1 MREGEEKKNCVRT
14 ILGID
19 PGTNLMGYGVIRV
32 EKNKPSLVVMGVLDL
47 RKYADPYIKLQKIF
61 TRTLSLIDEYKPEEL
76 AIESQFFGK
85 NVQSMLK
92 LGRAQGVAIAA
103 AAYRNLSIHEYA
115 PLKIKMSLTGNGMA
129 SKEQI
134 AEMVRKLL
142 KVQKEEMST
151 FFDAT
156 DGVAAA
162 ICHFFQ
168 SRNTI
173 QEKKFNSWTDFVA
186 QNKSKVSRPAR
197 TAKTVKTDNSQ

>member
-1 MREGEEKKNCVRT
+1 
-14 ILGID
+14 
-19 PGTNLMGYGVIRV
+19 
-32 EKNKPSLVVMGVLDL
+32 
-47 RKYADPYIKLQKIF
+47 
-61 TRTLSLIDEYKPEEL
+61 
-76 AIESQFFGK
+76 
-85 NVQSMLK
+85 MLK

-168 SRNTI
+168 SRNTV

-197 TAKTVKTDNSQ
+197 TAKTVKNDNSQ

>member
-1 MREGEEKKNCVRT
+1 MREGEEKKSCVRT

-142 KVQKEEMST
+142 KVQKCSIFQKLLKKLVLMKDMLNIMAST
-151 FFDAT
+151 RQRL
-156 DGVAAA
+156 
-162 ICHFFQ
+162 ICHF
-168 SRNTI
+168 SVKEN
-173 QEKKFNSWTDFVA
+173 
-186 QNKSKVSRPAR
+186 AR
-197 TAKTVKTDNSQ
+197 LSLCL

>member
-1 MREGEEKKNCVRT
+1 MRKGGENKSSGRT

-19 PGTNLMGYGVIRV
+19 PGTNLMGYGVIKV

-47 RKYADPYIKLQKIF
+47 RKYTDPYVKLQKIF
-61 TRTLSLIDEYKPEEL
+61 TRTLSLIDEYKPEEF

-142 KVQKEEMST
+142 KVQKEEMTT

-162 ICHFFQ
+162 ICHLFQ
-168 SRNTI
+168 NRNTT

-186 QNKSKVSRPAR
+186 QNKNKVSRSAK
-197 TAKTVKTDNSQ
+197 TAKPYKKENLQ